1 MYLRVNT
8 IMNKAQK
15 KGTKFV
21 KPDAI
26 FLPKRGRRV
35 LNKPV
40 VSSKSPKR
48 AKQQQQKDENVAP
61 CPNLLDSQ
69 CSIASFLFESQNGGC
84 ASSQH
89 GCASS
94 QHYDGDTEDGISVTT
109 TPLSS
114 PMKKNLSPLTPQNLS
129 LTQESANQSPCPPI
143 QSSQV
148 SPCASSQHGCASPQH
163 YDGDTEDGISVTTGT
178 TTFKSML
185 PMVQSVLS
193 SVAEAADFPIVYTD
207 KQLTEALSRAV
218 TAAQRLHDAI
228 VAAM

>member
-1 MYLRVNT
+1 M
-8 IMNKAQK
+8 
-15 KGTKFV
+15 

-35 LNKPV
+35 LNKPA

-94 QHYDGDTEDGISVTT
+94 QHCDGDTEDGISVTT

-148 SPCASSQHGCASPQH
+148 SPCLSLGQPEHR
-163 YDGDTEDGISVTTGT
+163 GT

-193 SVAEAADFPIVYTD
+193 SVAEAADFPIVHTD